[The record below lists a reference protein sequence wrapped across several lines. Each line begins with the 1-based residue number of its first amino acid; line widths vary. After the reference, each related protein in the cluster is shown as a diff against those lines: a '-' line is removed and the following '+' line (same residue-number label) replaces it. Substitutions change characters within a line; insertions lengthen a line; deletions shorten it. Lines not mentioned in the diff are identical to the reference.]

1 MSLDG
6 DPPFSYSSDMAIRFV
21 PRSPLG
27 ERVAAS
33 RTAILAAAARR
44 HASNVRIF
52 GSVAR
57 GEDNNASDVDL
68 LVDLDPEARPLDLLE
83 LGCDLEDVLGV
94 KVEVGTPR
102 LLRAFLRDDVLAEAV
117 VL

>member
-1 MSLDG
+1 MEIRL
-6 DPPFSYSSDMAIRFV
+6 SYSFDMATRFV

-52 GSVAR
+52 GSVVR
-57 GEDNNASDVDL
+57 GEDNDTSDVDL
-68 LVDLDPEARPLDLLE
+68 LVDLDPEAKPLDLLE

-94 KVEVGTPR
+94 KVDVGTPA
-102 LLRAFLRDDVLAEAV
+102 LLRAFLRDEVLADAV